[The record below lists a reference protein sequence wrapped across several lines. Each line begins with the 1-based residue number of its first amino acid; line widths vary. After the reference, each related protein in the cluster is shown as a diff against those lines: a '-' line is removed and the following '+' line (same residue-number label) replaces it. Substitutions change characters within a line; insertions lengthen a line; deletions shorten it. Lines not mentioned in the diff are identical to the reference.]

1 MKCALCN
8 KEADLMNSHLIPKL
22 VYNRIKSHP
31 KSRFRSLDN
40 ITRVM
45 QDGEKHYMLCHE
57 CEEKFSALETYFA
70 KEFLD
75 VYLNTETIPV
85 SSNQQ
90 MTDDYILS
98 VAWRV
103 LWDDLYRVNSYND
116 SDFIRSEFEFFEKEL
131 RNYLLNGAKRH
142 YIHFINRIYKVSE
155 LVSNLQGLDEG
166 TIFGYTYYPNAEIGC
181 LIIVYYAGLVYV
193 TEMKN
198 DRKVLVGFNS
208 NKSNLVSVLSE
219 EIATEFKLLIRQ
231 YKDNMT
237 PELKEKIQKFYNK

>member
-1 MKCALCN
+1 MKCALCR

-40 ITRVM
+40 ITRIM

-57 CEEKFSALETYFA
+57 CEEKFSFLETYFA
-70 KEFLD
+70 KKFLD
-75 VYLNTETIPV
+75 VYLNTETIP
-85 SSNQQ
+85 NIKHK
-90 MTDDYILS
+90 MIDDYILS

-116 SDFIRSEFEFFEKEL
+116 NDFIRSEFIFFENEL
-131 RNYLLNGAKRH
+131 RDYLLNGTKKQ
-142 YIHFINRIYKVSE
+142 YISFINRIYKVE
-155 LVSNLQGLDEG
+155 DLVSDLQGLDEG
-166 TIFGYTYYPNAEIGC
+166 TLFGYSYYPNEEIGC

-198 DRKVLVGFNS
+198 ERKFLIGFNS
-208 NKSNLVSVLSE
+208 NNSEISSVISNEV
-219 EIATEFKLLIRQ
+219 AAEFKLLISK

-237 PELKEKIQKFYNK
+237 PELKVKLQKFYNK